1 MRALL
6 FLPCLGVVLSGC
18 PNEND
23 FTPTPPDPDP
33 PVDTVDTVIVQ
44 PDGDNPIAV
53 CEVNKNPVQPPFET
67 ARFDGSASYDPNE
80 LDIIGYEWALVVAP
94 DGNGVALSTRTGPE
108 TSLTPQLAGTYVV
121 ELNVINELGLR
132 SEEPCTIALEATPDE
147 DLWVEMFWSHSG
159 EDMDLH
165 LLKPAGTPRTGTDC
179 YFANCRNGLDWG
191 TTGEDADDP
200 VLDLDDIFA
209 VGPENINVSDPEP
222 GEFTVFVHDYPGS
235 VRPEPTDVT
244 VNIYLG
250 GEQVFS
256 ETRRITGENSD
267 EYYAR
272 VNPTTGIVTAM

>member
-6 FLPCLGVVLSGC
+6 LLPLIGLALSAC
-18 PNEND
+18 K
-23 FTPTPPDPDP
+23 PDPPGLTIEPPPADP

-44 PDGDNPIAV
+44 PVGENPIAV

-67 ARFDGSASYDPNE
+67 ARFDGSASYDPNDLE
-80 LDIIGYEWALVVAP
+80 IIGYEWALTLAP
-94 DGNGVALSTRTGPE
+94 DGNGAALSANIGPT

-121 ELNVINELGLR
+121 ELNVINELG
-132 SEEPCTIALEATPDE
+132 
-147 DLWVEMFWSHSG
+147 VEMFWSHAN

-165 LLKPAGTPRTGTDC
+165 VLKPGGVARGGTDC

-191 TTGEDADDP
+191 TQGEDADDP
-200 VLDLDDIFA
+200 VLDLDDIPG

-222 GEFTVFVHDYPGS
+222 GEFTVFVHDYPSTG

-272 VNPTTGIVTAM
+272 VNPTTGIVSPM